1 MKEDLVMGLLRQVKS
16 GEVSLEDARKALED
30 ATLTEEAYSA
40 AVDHGVFNEPKPGT
54 IVRASISPSGD
65 SWLIIL
71 ASLWGVLWTLY
82 WAGALSYGLYNN
94 WDQQLLSFNLAM
106 TLLTLIIMGIVYLK
120 YVLPD
125 VVIVKH
131 RRNKFITRHDTES
144 WKKYEV

>member
-65 SWLIIL
+65 SWLIII

-144 WKKYEV
+144 RKKYEV